1 MKNVW
6 KRMAALLMAG
16 IMTASFWGCA
26 DQKTGGTETQEEK
39 AGAETAAE
47 ETANEEKEFYMVA
60 FNSGYPYWK
69 QVFRGFEDAGK
80 QYGVKTIL
88 GGSTKYDLNES
99 LTAFEQ
105 VVAMKPAGIA
115 VTAMDAEAYAPI
127 IDKAIEAGIPVVT
140 FDIDSPKSK
149 RISYIGT
156 QNYDAGANA
165 AHYIGEQLG
174 GMGKVAAIT
183 NKSQANIV
191 ERIKGFEE
199 TLAEEYPG
207 IQVVQIVDSGDDET
221 AAANNAASLLTSH
234 KDIDYILATT
244 VIASSGGQQ
253 AVAEAGLSGKTKIV
267 AFDIDT
273 VTLDA
278 IGAGTVEAT
287 ISQAPWVQGY
297 WSMVYLYHISAGMI
311 TSAEN
316 WQENG
321 YPSLPATAD
330 SGTAIVTKENYEIF
344 YTEQ

>member
-1 MKNVW
+1 MKKHFKKVT
-6 KRMAALLMAG
+6 ALLL
-16 IMTASFWGCA
+16 TASMAISVMACSKGGGGSEAAKSPEETPQTEQAA
-26 DQKTGGTETQEEK
+26 DQSD
-39 AGAETAAE
+39 
-47 ETANEEKEFYMVA
+47 KEFYMVA

-69 QVFRGFEDAGK
+69 QVFRGFEDAGR
-80 QYGVKTIL
+80 QYGVKTVL

-156 QNYDAGANA
+156 ENYDAGANA
-165 AHYIGEQLG
+165 AHYIAEQLG
-174 GMGKVAAIT
+174 GQGKVAAVT
-183 NKSQANIV
+183 NKGQANIV
-191 ERIKGFEE
+191 ERIKGFED
-199 TLAEEYPG
+199 TLAAEYPG
-207 IQVVQIVDSGDDET
+207 IEVVQVIDSGEDET
-221 AAANNAASLLTSH
+221 AAANNASSLLTSH

-244 VIASSGGQQ
+244 VIASSGAQQ
-253 AVAEAGLSGKTKIV
+253 AVTEAGLADQTKIV

-311 TSAEN
+311 TSADN

-330 SGTAIVTKENYEIF
+330 SGTAIVTKDNYQIF
-344 YTEQ
+344 YTDQ